1 MSAQRH
7 DVPPTRAEPAS
18 PRDLTRLAALGDLS
32 PLREARCF
40 RSGFPRP
47 RRRRRAMPAVARAR
61 EGLGTLPGFPLQ
73 ARAEPA
79 SSAGSEASR
88 EGLGTLPGFP
98 LQ

>member
-7 DVPPTRAEPAS
+7 DVPPTRAEPAGT
-18 PRDLTRLAALGDLS
+18 RDLTRLAVLGDLLWKHGRKSANFHLLGVRQHAPSGLS

-61 EGLGTLPGFPLQ
+61 EGLGTLPGFPL
-73 ARAEPA
+73 P
-79 SSAGSEASR
+79 
-88 EGLGTLPGFP
+88 
-98 LQ
+98 